1 MVRRL
6 ILLACLV
13 PWLASCASGPPA
25 PTLVPA
31 EAASGEELIPG
42 VSESAAIPLTGKWR
56 AQKIDAFSDELAA
69 PEFDDSSWVQ
79 VSAPAPWAEQGFGDL
94 QGTPSIVVYRTR
106 VDVPRAW
113 EGKAI
118 GLTAWFNPFN
128 GRVFVNGTPVEPV
141 RKPFAAYADV
151 SKLLR
156 YGESNTITVT
166 TMYEGYSEFA
176 QGGPPRIGLIDQIA
190 VTAIQREDVE
200 IAGNQATFI
209 HPTQEGTYPV
219 VVFNVTGSHF
229 RAEREP
235 WFDMGDEL
243 AREGITS
250 LALALDEQ
258 NVESIQAAV
267 EYLRQSAFVDP
278 QRIILLGGGQG
289 APTMIEFALQDPTVA
304 GLILISAPPLQGL
317 SELGSRPVVFIASQ
331 EEQRGLILKQ
341 AQESAARTEN
351 VKVIAL
357 PGEGGGTFLFSTVW
371 SQIRQTLLDF
381 VQAVK

>member
-1 MVRRL
+1 MVSRL

-13 PWLASCASGPPA
+13 ISLASCASGPPA
-25 PTLVPA
+25 PTLVPV

-56 AQKIDAFSDELAA
+56 AQEVETFNDQLAA
-69 PEFDDSSWVQ
+69 PEFDDSSWVE
-79 VSAPAPWAEQGFGDL
+79 VTAPASWTEQGFGDL
-94 QGTPSIVVYRTR
+94 QGTPSIVVYRTK

-113 EGKAI
+113 EGEAV
-118 GLTAWFNPFN
+118 GLSAWFNPFN
-128 GRVFVNGTPVEPV
+128 GRVFVNGTPVEPL

-151 SKLLR
+151 SELLR
-156 YGESNTITVT
+156 YGEGNTITVT
-166 TMYEGYSEFA
+166 TMYEGYSEFT

-190 VTAIQREDVE
+190 VTAVQREEVE

-209 HPTQEGTYPV
+209 HPTLEGSYPV
-219 VVFNVTGSHF
+219 VVFNATGSHF

-243 AREGITS
+243 AREGIAS

-258 NVESIQAAV
+258 NLESVQAALA
-267 EYLRQSAFVDP
+267 YLRQSAFVDP
-278 QRIILLGGGQG
+278 RRIILLGGGQG
-289 APTMIEFALQDPTVA
+289 APTMVEVALNDPTVA
-304 GLILISAPPLQGL
+304 GLILISAPPLQDL
-317 SELGSRPVVFIASQ
+317 DQLGARPALLIAGQ

-341 AQESAARTEN
+341 AEESATGAQNAEVT
-351 VKVIAL
+351 AL

-371 SQIRQTLLDF
+371 SQIRQVLLDF
-381 VQAVK
+381 VQASK